1 MSKPN
6 DWFGIKC
13 DKHQDQLLYVLN
25 VIFQQQKKNMYI
37 CMQSHKKFNR
47 NTKKKINC
55 SNTDLTQ
62 NHSDLTCIHEQ
73 YTSTLEIID

>member
-25 VIFQQQKKNMYI
+25 VIFQQQKKKHVYMHAKSQEIEQKY
-37 CMQSHKKFNR
+37 K
-47 NTKKKINC
+47 KKKIVVI
-55 SNTDLTQ
+55 Q
-62 NHSDLTCIHEQ
+62 I
-73 YTSTLEIID
+73 

>member
-47 NTKKKINC
+47 NTKKK
-55 SNTDLTQ
+55 
-62 NHSDLTCIHEQ
+62 
-73 YTSTLEIID
+73 

>member
-25 VIFQQQKKNMYI
+25 VIFQQQKKKPCIYACKVTRNLTEI
-37 CMQSHKKFNR
+37 QKRHK
-47 NTKKKINC
+47 
-55 SNTDLTQ
+55 LQ
-62 NHSDLTCIHEQ
+62 
-73 YTSTLEIID
+73 